1 MSGFYI
7 NKEGSEQSLMR
18 STHESNF
25 AQNLGRINNNNNRRG
40 NGISNNPLEESK
52 GMNMR
57 PPNTAG
63 FALGGMTN
71 DPELDRIY
79 GTARG
84 LADLT

>member
-1 MSGFYI
+1 
-7 NKEGSEQSLMR
+7 MR

-25 AQNLGRINNNNNRRG
+25 AQNLGKINKRG
-40 NGISNNPLEESK
+40 GTNPLEESK
-52 GMNMR
+52 GPSMR

-63 FALGGMTN
+63 FALGGQTN